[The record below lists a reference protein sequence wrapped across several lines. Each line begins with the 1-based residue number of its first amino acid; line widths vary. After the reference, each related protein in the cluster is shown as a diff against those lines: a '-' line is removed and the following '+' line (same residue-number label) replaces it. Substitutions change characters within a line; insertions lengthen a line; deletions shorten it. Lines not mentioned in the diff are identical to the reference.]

1 MIFSNEDVVNNV
13 AKNLTFSA
21 HRKLRGMLDKR
32 SLKDITKRSTKNISF
47 VLPSLQ
53 TYFISSLKSKL
64 IIWTNSR
71 SKRNTNCLKKSPKE
85 DQFEALNEIF
95 KKRTGETIN
104 IDDAYGKEFLTCV
117 EGGTTNETSQ
127 GLVHLDNC
135 YPSTFQSAHAV
146 AKHAI
151 QCYIP

>member
-1 MIFSNEDVVNNV
+1 MVNNV

-64 IIWTNSR
+64 IISTNSR

-95 KKRTGETIN
+95 KKRTEETIN

-117 EGGTTNETSQ
+117 EGALPMKPRKDWYIWITAVQ
-127 GLVHLDNC
+127 VLFKVCMLF
-135 YPSTFQSAHAV
+135 PSMRFSAIYHTL
-146 AKHAI
+146 
-151 QCYIP
+151 